1 MPTPFAYDVRGYM
14 RALDSRLCGL
24 CGNNLDY
31 WIFFIGREG
40 QADNRYFKGPAHHQE
55 CAKYA
60 VLTLSTSHPEG
71 IWLYRTRKYVMR
83 TDPTSR
89 EKVACYVD
97 PIKGSEQIS

>member
-1 MPTPFAYDVRGYM
+1 M

-60 VLTLSTSHPEG
+60 VLTLSTS
-71 IWLYRTRKYVMR
+71 
-83 TDPTSR
+83 
-89 EKVACYVD
+89 
-97 PIKGSEQIS
+97 